1 MSPLTLDLAPLGT
14 PLTLVSAGVDPAL
27 GRRLATLGLRRGV
40 RVALVRKLA
49 AGGRIVAVGSGR
61 IAIERGV
68 LAQLQVE
75 VAA

>member
-1 MSPLTLDLAPLGT
+1 MTLDLAPLGT
-14 PLTLVSAGVDPAL
+14 PLTLLSAGVDPAL

-49 AGGRIVAVGSGR
+49 AGGRIVAVGGGR

-68 LAQLQVE
+68 LAQLHVE

>member
-49 AGGRIVAVGSGR
+49 AGGRIVAVGGGR